1 MALPL
6 VFKLPNSRFRLFPGI
21 WKRSPGWSSTNSTT
35 PISTGPQ
42 SAISRQKSKI
52 RNLGVREVG
61 VWVRQEK
68 WVAFRQR
75 NGDEDGSERAFESD
89 TREIEQFVKHKKDRA
104 SSFSRCCLSEFVY
117 TVHVK
122 LCNWGSQERNHH
134 QIKLHHICCSKFQG
148 SRSFKLKRGRF

>member
-42 SAISRQKSKI
+42 SAISRQKKQNAKSGCQRSRCVGKA
-52 RNLGVREVG
+52 REVG
-61 VWVRQEK
+61 S
-68 WVAFRQR
+68 FRATQWSLEMR
-75 NGDEDGSERAFESD
+75 MEVKELFESD

-104 SSFSRCCLSEFVY
+104 SSFSRCCLSAFLY

-122 LCNWGSQERNHH
+122 LCNWGSQRKKSPSDKTAPHG
-134 QIKLHHICCSKFQG
+134 LHL
-148 SRSFKLKRGRF
+148 SFKISRVQIF